1 MILSTDLA
9 KGVKLDARIGKY
21 TLIDRYAVGGAA
33 EIFRAKTDER
43 GDIVV
48 IKRMRPETIHD
59 SLLREGFHRET
70 WLSTLFHH
78 PNLVE
83 GYEKDQMNGVDYV
96 VLEYVPGV
104 DLRSLLDRVRERQ
117 VPVPLAFWLHVV
129 HQILLALEF
138 AHDLKDEENIPLGL
152 VHRDVHPGNILI
164 NFQGKV
170 KLADFGVA
178 HLARIDPMP
187 EHVVGTP
194 GYLAPEQAKRLE
206 LDQRTDLFS
215 LGCVLYEILTRER
228 AFDIHDLSDE
238 KILKIHQKGAIKKV
252 PRSVPE
258 DLRMVVEIACSPE
271 PDDRYA
277 SARSMLRDLDEALS
291 DTGVYGPDLGLATVA
306 RQLFPDL
313 FQKSI
318 VAEP

>member
-1 MILSTDLA
+1 M
-9 KGVKLDARIGKY
+9 DARLGNY

-33 EIFRAKTDER
+33 EIFRARTQDR

-48 IKRMRPETIHD
+48 IKRMRPETVND
-59 SLLREGFHRET
+59 PLLREGFQRET

-83 GYEKDQMNGVDYV
+83 GIEKDEVNGVEYV

-104 DLRSLLDRVRERQ
+104 DLRSLLDRVRERN

-138 AHDLKDEENIPLGL
+138 VHELQDEECIPLGL
-152 VHRDVHPGNILI
+152 VHCDVHPGNILI

-178 HLARIDPMP
+178 HLARLDPMP

-194 GYLAPEQAKRLE
+194 GYLAPEQAKLDV

-215 LGCVLYEILTRER
+215 LGCVLYEILTGER
-228 AFDIHDLSDE
+228 AFELNGLSDE
-238 KILKIHQKGAIKKV
+238 KILKIHQKGALKKFSH
-252 PRSVPE
+252 SVPE
-258 DLRMVVEIACSPE
+258 NLRMVVEVACSPD
-271 PDDRYA
+271 PDERYA
-277 SARSMLRDLDEALS
+277 NARAMLRDLDEALS

-306 RQLFPDL
+306 RQLFPDI

-318 VAEP
+318 VKDA